1 MRKFKFF
8 IFLIFIIIFI
18 GSLTTARINQKNIE
32 SKEISYDEFYFV
44 QITDTHIRHK
54 IVDRPEATTKR
65 LTTVLHKIKSFENP
79 PAFVVITGDL
89 CEWAGSDP
97 IGALNCQAFLSC
109 FYEDND
115 QLYTDSN
122 LTIPVYTT
130 PGNHDYVI
138 SRNLKNYHAYIDKNH
153 IEDEDRYII
162 TYGNV
167 SLFFMDTGPN
177 YYSNPFILFEWHGV
191 GLYDTDIQ
199 WLEEELINCTSPYKI
214 ILMHHPAVGE
224 EQDLFIK
231 NREQFV
237 DLCENYEVE
246 IVLAGHTH
254 NAKVYDVNL
263 NKYETFPLNCS
274 KYSTLYVQS
283 DDCKQGIHYRNISF
297 SAEDLW
303 IETNEEIAQTNY
315 EKDEDKAY
323 QNRLCTLINHIT
335 ILHINSEGA
344 ISWKSTFIPSSN
356 IS

>member
-1 MRKFKFF
+1 MRKYKFLLF
-8 IFLIFIIIFI
+8 SIIVILFI
-18 GSLTTARINQKNIE
+18 GSLTSARINQKNV
-32 SKEISYDEFYFV
+32 EIQSTSNDDFYFCH
-44 QITDTHIRHK
+44 ITDTHIRHK
-54 IVDRPEATTKR
+54 IVDKPEATTKR
-65 LTTVLHKIKSFENP
+65 LTKVLEKITSFEDP

-89 CEWAGSDP
+89 CEWAGSDS
-97 IGALNCQAFLSC
+97 IGALNCQAFVSC
-109 FYEDND
+109 FYEDDD
-115 QLYTDSN
+115 QLYADSN

-138 SRNLKNYHAYIDKNH
+138 SRNLKNYHTYIDKNH

-162 TYGNV
+162 TYGKV

-177 YYSNPFILFEWHGV
+177 YYANPFILFEWHGV
-191 GLYDTDIQ
+191 GLYDNDIE
-199 WLEEELINCTSPYKI
+199 WLEEELINCVSPYKI

-231 NREQFV
+231 NRQKFV
-237 DLCENYEVE
+237 DLCEDHDVE

-254 NAKVYDVNL
+254 SAKVYDVNL
-263 NKYETFPLNCS
+263 NLYEVFPLNCS

-283 DDCKQGIHYRNISF
+283 DDCKQAIHYRNISF
-297 SAEDLW
+297 TGEDIF
-303 IETNEEIAQTNY
+303 IETNEEIETINY
-315 EKDEDKAY
+315 ENSEDKAY
-323 QNRLCTLINHIT
+323 QNRLCTLINYIS